1 MSFPIVDGLRS
12 IEFGT
17 PGESRARL
25 INFVVNGHKRATAG
39 LLSDYDREGEPVE
52 YVGEC
57 LAMTSNDGSHVATLM
72 VTRVDISRFGDV
84 PDEFALAEA
93 EGDLNAA
100 DFRAS
105 HSEYW
110 MRAGETISDD
120 TAIVQVYF
128 DVLSHRLRA
137 LQASDA
143 EWIYRACQDAEIQ
156 RWTTVPRPYTQAHAE
171 SFIRD
176 KAGELTAFAITHST
190 SNDPVGVAG
199 IHHIRDGVATIG
211 YWVAPWGRDNGAA
224 TAAIRILA
232 THAPRL
238 GDVTKLRAVIAE
250 ANAASRAAATRA
262 GMTVGAPVAEQCP
275 DGDQQTNAVAYELAL
290 SASRSQN

>member
-1 MSFPIVDGLRS
+1 MSFPVVDGLRS

-57 LAMTSNDGSHVATLM
+57 LAMTGNDGSHVATLM
-72 VTRVDISRFGDV
+72 VTRVVITRFGNV

-93 EGDLNAA
+93 EGDLTAA

-110 MRAGETISDD
+110 TRAGETITDD

-128 DVLSHRLRA
+128 DLLSHRLRA

-143 EWIYRACQDAEIQ
+143 EWIDRACQDAEIQ

-176 KAGELTAFAITHST
+176 KAGELTAFAIVHAA
-190 SNDPVGVAG
+190 SNEPVGVAG
-199 IHHIRDGVATIG
+199 VHHIRDGVATIG
-211 YWVAPWGRDNGAA
+211 YWVAPWGRGHGAA

-232 THAPRL
+232 THMPRL
-238 GDVTKLRAVIAE
+238 GDAVTLRAVIADT
-250 ANAASRAAATRA
+250 NAASRAAATRA
-262 GMTVGAPVAEQCP
+262 GMTMGAPIAEQCP
-275 DGDQQTNAVAYELAL
+275 DGDQLTTGVAYELAL
-290 SASRSQN
+290 PASRSAN

>member
-17 PGESRARL
+17 PGESRTRL

-39 LLSDYDREGEPVE
+39 LLSDYNREGEPFE

-57 LAMTSNDGSHVATLM
+57 LAMTGNDGSHVATLM

-110 MRAGETISDD
+110 THAGETITDD

-137 LQASDA
+137 LQESDA
-143 EWIYRACQDAEIQ
+143 EWIHRACQDAEIQ

-176 KAGELTAFAITHST
+176 KAGELTAFAITHAT
-190 SNDPVGVAG
+190 SNEPVGVAG

-211 YWVAPWGRDNGAA
+211 YWVAPWGRGRGAA
-224 TAAIRILA
+224 AAAIHILA

-238 GDVTKLRAVIAE
+238 GDAAILRAVIAE
-250 ANAASRAAATRA
+250 TNAASRSAATRA
-262 GMTVGAPVAEQCP
+262 GMRVGAPVAEQCP
-275 DGDQQTNAVAYELAL
+275 DGDQLTTAVTYELEL
-290 SASRSQN
+290 PVSRS